1 MLQRLRVLVSLALF
15 VAVPVQGIAAVA
27 GGLCM
32 ASAGQGTGAAS
43 HAHGGDAGE
52 SGHQHEPEA
61 GSTASHALCG
71 PCVACCASAAI
82 IGDAAI
88 PVPFAIE
95 SAPLVF
101 SQPPPATLRRDRLD
115 RPPLP
120 A

>member
-1 MLQRLRVLVSLALF
+1 MQAVLLPDLVPAGAGDGTTAQVPIQSAAMLQRLRVLVSLALF

-71 PCVACCASAAI
+71 PGVACGASAA
-82 IGDAAI
+82 
-88 PVPFAIE
+88 
-95 SAPLVF
+95 
-101 SQPPPATLRRDRLD
+101 
-115 RPPLP
+115 
-120 A
+120 